1 VEAGVVIYEPRG
13 FAPYFPETAHAA
25 FRYGVI
31 VEGELQKWRDGIRRL
46 LDRENLFCTISYFMV
61 MGRTQG

>member
-13 FAPYFPETAHAA
+13 FAPYLPEKAHGA
-25 FRYGVI
+25 FRNGVI

-46 LDRENLFCTISYFMV
+46 LDRENLFCTISYFTV